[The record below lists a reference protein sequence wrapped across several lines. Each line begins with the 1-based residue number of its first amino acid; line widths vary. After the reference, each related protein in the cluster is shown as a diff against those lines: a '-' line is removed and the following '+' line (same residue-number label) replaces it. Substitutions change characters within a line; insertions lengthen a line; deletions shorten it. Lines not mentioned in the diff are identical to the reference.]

1 METLW
6 RSDGLAELKPARP
19 NRGFPEDANGT
30 FCAGETEDIL
40 RAFVL
45 DVLRC
50 GLPFQDQ
57 QRREEHKWK
66 IRYFEDAPIG
76 RIGSKAEI
84 LSIEKHFANRTSGP
98 VNGLIQKSLDNSLD
112 QIGLNHDDACGD
124 NEPSLSVYGK
134 NRWAAQMVL
143 YAKQLNWG
151 LDYSRFRE
159 LALRKVCWR
168 YMCFSIV
175 FFDE

>member
-6 RSDGLAELKPARP
+6 RPDGLSQLNSSAPDFASPRCAR
-19 NRGFPEDANGT
+19 GT
-30 FCAGETEDIL
+30 YCAGETEDIL
-40 RAFVL
+40 RAFIL

-50 GLPFQDQ
+50 GLPYQDQ
-57 QRREEHKWK
+57 RLHEEHRWK

-76 RIGSKAEI
+76 RASSKAEI
-84 LSIEKHFANRTSGP
+84 LLIDRGFANRVSGP
-98 VNGLIQKSLDNSLD
+98 VNGVIQNSLD
-112 QIGLNHDDACGD
+112 SSLEHISLDHDRFGEDD
-124 NEPSLSVYGK
+124 EKLSPYGK
-134 NRWAAQMVL
+134 NRWAAQMIL

-151 LDYSRFRE
+151 LDYRLFKE
-159 LALRKVCWR
+159 LALRRVCWR